1 MADDYIAQLEQ
12 KHAFSDPIV
21 TKVVPLTGFYP
32 AEDYHQNYLELH
44 PDQPYIVFNDL
55 PKLEALQKDFPSL
68 YQPTP
73 AK

>member
-1 MADDYIAQLEQ
+1 
-12 KHAFSDPIV
+12 
-21 TKVVPLTGFYP
+21 VVPLAGFYP

-55 PKLEALQKDFPSL
+55 PKLEQFQKDLPSL
-68 YQPTP
+68 YQQQV